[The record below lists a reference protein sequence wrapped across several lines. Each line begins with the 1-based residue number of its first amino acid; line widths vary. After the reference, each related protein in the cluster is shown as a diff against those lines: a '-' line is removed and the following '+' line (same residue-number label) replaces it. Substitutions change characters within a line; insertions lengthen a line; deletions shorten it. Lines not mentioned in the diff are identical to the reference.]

1 MDPLGAV
8 ASVIAVLQLSSE
20 VANYTRTASGS
31 SKERKELLNELEVEV
46 EKIIDVIERQKQL
59 LVVALA
65 NDSHKLS
72 RDIKK
77 TAKETTVRLA
87 EISYWM
93 KVAQQGLTSVKIDL
107 GHLRR
112 GEETQ
117 KCRRERQDILDWLRP
132 VDYTSQQND
141 FITRRQQG
149 TGQWLLCS
157 PEFQEWKSIQ
167 GQTLFCPGIPGDG
180 GKTIIIQ
187 GHDWSL
193 AVTTRVG
200 LKKVCPWS
208 VLWYD
213 CPIGRTHDML
223 GIYKIVYGVQKLVA
237 FSKDVFWS

>member
-1 MDPLGAV
+1 MVKV
-8 ASVIAVLQLSSE
+8 ALSW
-20 VANYTRTASGS
+20 AFQQ
-31 SKERKELLNELEVEV
+31 KEV

-208 VLWYD
+208 V
-213 CPIGRTHDML
+213 PIPSGLIPGSLLTAVCDYRSSGTTARSAAHMTCWASTRSCTEFRSWWPSRRTCS
-223 GIYKIVYGVQKLVA
+223 GVRLV
-237 FSKDVFWS
+237 